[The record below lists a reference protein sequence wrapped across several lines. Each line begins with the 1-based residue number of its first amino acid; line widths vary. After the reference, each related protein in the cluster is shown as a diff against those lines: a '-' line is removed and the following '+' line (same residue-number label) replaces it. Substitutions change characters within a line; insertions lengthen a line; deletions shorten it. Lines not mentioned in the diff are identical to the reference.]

1 MTSAS
6 ITSPQ
11 PYTILVKK
19 DGTYSLILTEETTSA
34 AEPDTIRVRGT
45 LNDKTPST
53 LTSFFNLVTSNLSL
67 IMLKCVLL
75 TLNQFQTSLL
85 LNKFALPVVY
95 SLTSR
100 PITYR
105 NASRKQR
112 TQELNWIK
120 FFGGLDLSS
129 PCISSYLKLV
139 EHVINPV
146 NEPSFPQPTNEK
158 HQESEKIVDKKETVS
173 TTKNSPTTEK
183 TTQVTPLLLIPVS
196 GATNKSFQ
204 VPYPAPPRPP
214 PSQTPAPKE
223 DSILTQNR
231 SVDFNCPHELPSV
244 EELLKDI
251 CPYNLSLNSSSQDI
265 AMMTSLYDL
274 DFPELTP
281 LQKD

>member
-223 DSILTQNR
+223 DPILTQNR

-251 CPYNLSLNSSSQDI
+251 CPYNLSLNSSPQDI

>member
-158 HQESEKIVDKKETVS
+158 HQES
-173 TTKNSPTTEK
+173 TTEK

-223 DSILTQNR
+223 DPILTQNR

-251 CPYNLSLNSSSQDI
+251 CPYNLSLNSSPQDI

>member
-6 ITSPQ
+6 MTSPQ

-45 LNDKTPST
+45 LNDKNPST

-85 LNKFALPVVY
+85 LNKFALPVVF

-173 TTKNSPTTEK
+173 TTKNSPTIVC
-183 TTQVTPLLLIPVS
+183 VTIVLNL
-196 GATNKSFQ
+196 
-204 VPYPAPPRPP
+204 
-214 PSQTPAPKE
+214 
-223 DSILTQNR
+223 QNN
-231 SVDFNCPHELPSV
+231 SVR
-244 EELLKDI
+244 
-251 CPYNLSLNSSSQDI
+251 Q
-265 AMMTSLYDL
+265 
-274 DFPELTP
+274 
-281 LQKD
+281 